1 MEFENIRILHMLFRD
16 QVKINWRSGPISSF
30 EQSEMKIM
38 HSFCS
43 IPVCIL
49 MQRKLIV
56 SANLL
61 QLLHSLV
68 N

>member
-1 MEFENIRILHMLFRD
+1 MEFENIRSLHVLFRN
-16 QVKINWRSGPISSF
+16 QVKINCLSGPTSSF

-38 HSFCS
+38 HSLCS

-49 MQRKLIV
+49 MQLKLIV